1 MKIVI
6 VVGAGLAD
14 EPTGDLDGK
23 TPLDLARTPHLDH
36 IASRGIFGL
45 TRTISRGAPVDRDG
59 GLLAVLGYGPAEQV
73 GAGVLEAIGLGI
85 ELGPN
90 DVAFRCD
97 LVGLDTSPEGRTVL
111 RDPVAGMTDANMGR
125 SLAADLAPGLAS
137 AGLSLHP
144 GGGHRHVLVW
154 RGGDDGVHTT
164 APYAI
169 VGKPIEP
176 FLPSGPGAET
186 LRALIE
192 SSQAL
197 LAEHPL
203 CRAFR
208 EQGGA
213 APGALWPWGPGRR
226 PSLKPLSRLGVAGAI
241 VASAPH
247 AIGAGLLAG
256 LAHVPGAG
264 TELEQGLRALDR
276 HDLVVIHV
284 ESPNT
289 AALLGDAHRKIAAIE
304 RLDEEIVGPLLEG
317 LRQRGGPWRL
327 LVTSDHAAPS
337 ATRGPSAEPVPFA
350 VYVSDDEQKTR
361 GVERGFS
368 ERDARDQGIFIPEA
382 HGVLERVCRQ

>member
-1 MKIVI
+1 MKIVV

-14 EPTGDLDGK
+14 EPVGDLDGK
-23 TPLDLARTPHLDH
+23 TPLDRARTPHLDH

-45 TRTISRGAPVDRDG
+45 TRTISRGSPVDRDG

-73 GAGVLEAIGLGI
+73 GAGVLEAIGLGVS
-85 ELGPN
+85 LGPD
-90 DVAFRCD
+90 DVALRCD
-97 LVGLDTSPEGRTVL
+97 LVGLDTSAEGLTVL
-111 RDPVAGMTDANMGR
+111 RDPVAALADAEMGHT
-125 SLAADLAPGLAS
+125 LAADLAPAFAS

-144 GGGHRHVLVW
+144 GLGHRHALVW
-154 RGGDDGVHTT
+154 RAGDDRVRTT
-164 APYAI
+164 APCAM
-169 VGKPIEP
+169 VGKPIDG
-176 FLPSGPGAET
+176 FLPDGPGAEA

-192 SSQAL
+192 SSRAL

-203 CRAFR
+203 CRALR

-213 APGALWPWGPGRR
+213 APGALWPWGAGRR
-226 PSLKPLSRLGVAGAI
+226 PSLKPLARLGVAGAI
-241 VASAPH
+241 VATAPH

-256 LAHVPGAG
+256 LEHVPGSG
-264 TELEQGLRALDR
+264 TEAEQGLRALER

-284 ESPNT
+284 EAPNT
-289 AALLGDAHRKIAAIE
+289 AALLGDAHRKLAAIE
-304 RLDEEIVGPLLEG
+304 RLDQEVVGPVLEG

-337 ATRGPSAEPVPFA
+337 ATRAPSAEPVPFA
-350 VYVSDDEQKTR
+350 VYISDDEQKAR
-361 GVERGFS
+361 GIERGFS